1 MVHYNHTNT
10 NWRYVLNMTKK
21 TIDDYRF
28 ELNIYL
34 RKAGLDDPSDFI
46 EKYEKILK
54 LSEPIKFKHL
64 GILRVPEDLY
74 NACKSVVPNSVLN
87 RFEQRLQHY
96 LNTERDITKI
106 IRFRNNI
113 SNEFLDLYNEWSNVT
128 TEEAKTK
135 YN

>member
-1 MVHYNHTNT
+1 MV
-10 NWRYVLNMTKK
+10 KK

-28 ELNIYL
+28 ELNLYL

-54 LSEPIKFKHL
+54 VSEPIKFKHI
-64 GILRVPEDLY
+64 GILRVPDDLY
-74 NACKSVVPNSVLN
+74 NACKAVVPSSVLN

-96 LNTERDITKI
+96 LNTERDIAKI

-113 SNEFLDLYNEWSNVT
+113 SNEFIDLYNEWSNVT
-128 TEEAKTK
+128 TEEAKSK

>member
-1 MVHYNHTNT
+1 
-10 NWRYVLNMTKK
+10 MTKK

-74 NACKSVVPNSVLN
+74 NACKSVVPSNVLN